1 VYDVY
6 LHSLVQ
12 NLCESIRYF
21 FRTEMLIM
29 LFAMIMCCLY
39 SFSISLDMGSWE
51 ELAMQFLLEEE
62 EDDEEFFILL
72 PAILP
77 FLSNEKRSIH
87 TSSLSGAQKVKE
99 ILEGHESWCKSEFR
113 MEPEIFR
120 ATLDLLRREGLL
132 RDT

>member
-1 VYDVY
+1 
-6 LHSLVQ
+6 
-12 NLCESIRYF
+12 
-21 FRTEMLIM
+21 M